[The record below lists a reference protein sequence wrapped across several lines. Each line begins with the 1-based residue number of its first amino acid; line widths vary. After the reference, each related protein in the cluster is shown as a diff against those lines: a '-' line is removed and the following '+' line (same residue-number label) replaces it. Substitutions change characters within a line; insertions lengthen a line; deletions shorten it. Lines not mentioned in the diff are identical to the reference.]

1 MRFVS
6 CYANLGLGT
15 ARKERWVLAVDGQRD
30 LATESLPVQFT
41 REYLNQDDI
50 DFALSYFPAARFT
63 GKLMEADGY
72 TPEPLA
78 LRIGVF
84 DTEEE
89 QVRKGWSDEERE
101 IVEKFMTTKPNYG
114 QDFVEVK
121 AAEKTIEKPWST
133 YDGTHHFKIPTIA
146 AEIGC
151 VPEALAYE
159 QANKNRP
166 GVVSGLEEQLE
177 IITKAGG
184 TKKAAEEA
192 GEVVAA

>member
-30 LATESLPVQFT
+30 LAVESLPVQFT

-50 DFALSYFPAARFT
+50 DFALNYFPASRFT

-84 DTEEE
+84 DTMEE
-89 QVRKGWSDEERE
+89 QRRQGWTDDERE
-101 IVEKFMTTKPNYG
+101 TVETFMQAKQNYG
-114 QDFVEVK
+114 QDFVEFKPV
-121 AAEKTIEKPWST
+121 EKIIEKPWPS
-133 YDGTHHFKIPTIA
+133 YNNTHHFKVAELA
-146 AEIGC
+146 AELGLLE
-151 VPEALAYE
+151 EALAYE
-159 QANKNRP
+159 QANKARA
-166 GVVSGLEEQLE
+166 GVIEKLEEKLA
-177 IITKAGG
+177 ITPKAG
-184 TKKAAEEA
+184 TAEEA